1 MFHLKKVPNL
11 DFVEG
16 QPRSGALFQ
25 VGREV
30 SVHVL
35 EDEVERHLAL
45 PPLAVGYVQK
55 SVEMGKERSSEF
67 ETKERKC

>member
-1 MFHLKKVPNL
+1 MPNL

-55 SVEMGKERSSEF
+55 SVEIGKER
-67 ETKERKC
+67 ERLRI

>member
-1 MFHLKKVPNL
+1 M
-11 DFVEG
+11 EG
-16 QPRSGALFQ
+16 QSRSGALFQ

-45 PPLAVGYVQK
+45 PPLAVGYVHK
-55 SVEMGKERSSEF
+55 SVEIRREKLRI
-67 ETKERKC
+67 